1 MDRLPTLKTFLLLNP
16 ASQVPGVWAVLK
28 ASPQLELF
36 IALLSR
42 WQSWPRTLLVRRGGW
57 LAWLADPRAGGWGA
71 EGRGAG
77 GEAGQW
83 SVWWERACLSG
94 GLAACCC
101 VAADSWRRPRFPRSL
116 CGPSLLVPPD
126 LCCFLIG
133 VKQQQCALCGVVGRG
148 VLWG

>member
-71 EGRGAG
+71 G
-77 GEAGQW
+77 G
-83 SVWWERACLSG
+83 
-94 GLAACCC
+94 
-101 VAADSWRRPRFPRSL
+101 P
-116 CGPSLLVPPD
+116 
-126 LCCFLIG
+126 
-133 VKQQQCALCGVVGRG
+133 
-148 VLWG
+148 